1 MAIDRQQKLI
11 QIVNQELILFRASD
25 VAGFIMILGTIS
37 TKPKY
42 IQYNMSLIYL
52 QVDRDLHVH
61 DVHVGDMNG
70 GSLMHSTRKLHNTF

>member
-1 MAIDRQQKLI
+1 M
-11 QIVNQELILFRASD
+11 NQEINLFRASD
-25 VAGFIMILGTIS
+25 IVGVFFLMILGTIS

-61 DVHVGDMNG
+61 VGAMNS
-70 GSLMHSTRKLHNTF
+70 GSLMHSTRNLHNTF

>member
-25 VAGFIMILGTIS
+25 VAGFIMFLGTIS

-42 IQYNMSLIYL
+42 IQYNMFLIYL
-52 QVDRDLHVH
+52 QVDRDLH
-61 DVHVGDMNG
+61 VHVGDMNG

>member
-1 MAIDRQQKLI
+1 MLW
-11 QIVNQELILFRASD
+11 VF
-25 VAGFIMILGTIS
+25 FMFLGTIS

-52 QVDRDLHVH
+52 QVDRD
-61 DVHVGDMNG
+61 VHVGAMNG

>member
-25 VAGFIMILGTIS
+25 VAGFIMFLGTIS

-61 DVHVGDMNG
+61 VGDMNG

>member
-1 MAIDRQQKLI
+1 MAVDRQQKLI

-25 VAGFIMILGTIS
+25 VAGFIMFLGTIS

-42 IQYNMSLIYL
+42 IQYNMSFIYL
-52 QVDRDLHVH
+52 QVDR

>member
-25 VAGFIMILGTIS
+25 VAGFIMFLGTIS

-52 QVDRDLHVH
+52 QVDRD
-61 DVHVGDMNG
+61 VHVGAMNG
-70 GSLMHSTRKLHNTF
+70 GSLMHSTRKSHNTF

>member
-1 MAIDRQQKLI
+1 MLW
-11 QIVNQELILFRASD
+11 VF
-25 VAGFIMILGTIS
+25 FMFLGTIS

-61 DVHVGDMNG
+61 VGDMNG

>member
-1 MAIDRQQKLI
+1 MALDRQQKLI

-25 VAGFIMILGTIS
+25 VAGFIMFLGTIS

-52 QVDRDLHVH
+52 QVDRD
-61 DVHVGDMNG
+61 VHVGDMNG